1 MIDGIANTG
10 AHTFVE
16 KNKIFPIDIH
26 LHVHSHSMR
35 HYLFRWGI
43 TSWMVVKCRNVGKS
57 AAKINVGKCVNCSD
71 YYGATIVGPTTQ
83 GNFAETSGE
92 RSPCQRRR

>member
-10 AHTFVE
+10 THTFVE
-16 KNKIFPIDIH
+16 KNKNFPIDIH

-57 AAKINVGKCVNCSD
+57 AAMDKMWESTIN
-71 YYGATIVGPTTQ
+71 ALITMGPQ
-83 GNFAETSGE
+83 L
-92 RSPCQRRR
+92 